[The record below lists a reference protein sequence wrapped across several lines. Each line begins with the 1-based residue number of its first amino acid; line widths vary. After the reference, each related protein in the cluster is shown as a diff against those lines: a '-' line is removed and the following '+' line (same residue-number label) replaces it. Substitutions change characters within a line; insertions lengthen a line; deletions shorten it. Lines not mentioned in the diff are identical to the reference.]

1 MYNILIVLINK
12 AEDVIDDFFLD
23 CCPTLDGAEAEA
35 NKYIKGKRDPRIDD
49 MVNKSSPGD
58 MIEVWINSDDDPTM
72 YTLFGR
78 IK

>member
-49 MVNKSSPGD
+49 MINVSGPGD
-58 MIEVWINSDDDPTM
+58 MIEAWIINEEEPSA
-72 YTLFGR
+72 YYLAGR